1 MAVGMRHSELE
12 TEKSCVSFWQTVTAT
27 SCFTPSAFP
36 IVLEWCSIQLVFS
49 SRSSGTP
56 KQAAVTFSI
65 RIESN

>member
-1 MAVGMRHSELE
+1 MAIGVQNSEIE
-12 TEKSCVSFWQTVTAT
+12 TEKSCVSFWRTVTAT
-27 SCFTPSAFP
+27 SCFTPSAFL

-56 KQAAVTFSI
+56 RQAAVTFSI